1 MSGRKAHGKS
11 LMLNDLQRL
20 AHRGFSMRREAPRV
34 PPASM
39 AYRPD
44 RSRQDLI
51 GQLICDIIC
60 CSLVHLYLHTAAV
73 LLYPLNRSSFST
85 TLPFLI

>member
-1 MSGRKAHGKS
+1 MSGRKTHRES
-11 LMLNDLQRL
+11 LMFNDLQRL
-20 AHRGFSMRREAPRV
+20 AHRDSRCAEKPREFLLLQWRTA
-34 PPASM
+34 
-39 AYRPD
+39 PD

-51 GQLICDIIC
+51 RQLICDIIC